1 MLEDRERAFMMGTK
15 VPRIW
20 RPLSAVR
27 IGLSPL
33 SSTRGRITAGFSL
46 LVLILVAVVAT
57 AAWMARQHRADL
69 AEVQADTEASALLHS
84 ATLDTVFAG
93 VSLEHYLVTG
103 DEQSLLGMRTAAD
116 NAVNRVRDVRAYE
129 EAEGDQ
135 EQVRLLNEI
144 LFEAAKIN
152 VGLEQMVSLRQIG
165 AADLAAA
172 SLEEAT
178 PRLEEFWAKLGEV
191 AESERREVSDLRQR
205 ADRTAALIF
214 WLLVIA
220 GAAGAVIGLAVS
232 ALVGRSILKPLSSLE
247 STALAVADGKL
258 DARTRV
264 AGPRE
269 LARLGGALNSMM
281 TRLEERERDLLLS
294 LEELRERNR
303 QLLEARSQAATDAL
317 TGLLNHRAFQE
328 RIREDVRRAEEI
340 GAGVALIMMDIDG
353 FKAVND
359 SHGHLAGDDIL
370 RDLAR
375 TIAEVVSR
383 EAAHRY
389 GGDEFAVILPGVDAA
404 EAGRL
409 AERLR
414 QAVERWTNGSGQKI
428 TVSLG
433 IAAFPE
439 AARSAEELIYG
450 ADAAMYWA
458 KSAGKNRVGDWSKL
472 VQQRA
477 DAAVS

>member
-1 MLEDRERAFMMGTK
+1 MATK

-20 RPLSAVR
+20 TTLSAVR
-27 IGLSPL
+27 PRLSPL
-33 SSTRGRITAGFSL
+33 SSTRGRIAAGFSL
-46 LVLILVAVVAT
+46 LVLILVAVVVT

-69 AEVQADTEASALLHS
+69 AEVQADTDASARLHS
-84 ATLDTVFAG
+84 ATLNTVFAG

-103 DEQSLLGMRTAAD
+103 DEESLLGMRTASD
-116 NAVNRVRDVRAYE
+116 NAFTSIQEVRAYE

-135 EQVRLLNEI
+135 EQVRLINEI
-144 LFEAAKIN
+144 LSEGAAIKL
-152 VGLEQMVSLRQIG
+152 GLEEMVALRQIG

-172 SLEEAT
+172 SLAEAT

-191 AESERREVSDLRQR
+191 VESERREVSDLRER
-205 ADRTAALIF
+205 ADRTAALTF

-220 GAAGAVIGLAVS
+220 GAAGAVMALAIS

-247 STALAVADGKL
+247 STALALADGKL
-258 DARTRV
+258 DARARV
-264 AGPRE
+264 TGPRE
-269 LARLGGALNSMM
+269 MARLGGALNSMM
-281 TRLEERERDLLLS
+281 TKLEERERDLLLS

-303 QLLEARSQAATDAL
+303 QLLEARAQAATDAL

-328 RIREDVRRAEEI
+328 RIREEVRRAEEI

-359 SHGHLAGDDIL
+359 SRGHLAGDDIL
-370 RDLAR
+370 RDLAHA
-375 TIAEVVSR
+375 IAGVVSR

-389 GGDEFAVILPGVDAA
+389 GGDEFAVILPGGNGAQAA
-404 EAGRL
+404 RL
-409 AERLR
+409 AEDLR
-414 QAVERWTNGSGQKI
+414 QAVERWTNGAGQKI

-477 DAAVS
+477 DATIS